1 MDDLK
6 SDVLEQI
13 RRATE
18 IIRSIPKTTYVVPE
32 EMGRIDSWI
41 PGVEFVTSKFVPP
54 GTVYI
59 FSHPEVLDGEG

>member
-1 MDDLK
+1 MDDFK
-6 SDVLEQI
+6 SDMLEQMK
-13 RRATE
+13 RAAE

-54 GTVYI
+54 GIVYI
-59 FSHPEVLDGEG
+59 LSHPEEPDGKG